1 MLNLAKAR
9 LLTTVTADANGNA
22 TVQMRLNSK
31 RCGQLLQAVDL
42 DNCAISNVATGP

>member
-9 LLTTVTADANGNA
+9 VLTTATADANGNA
-22 TVQMRLNSK
+22 TAQVSLNSK

-42 DNCAISNVATGP
+42 GNCAISNVVTGP

>member
-1 MLNLAKAR
+1 MLV
-9 LLTTVTADANGNA
+9 TVTADANGNA

-31 RCGQLLQAVDL
+31 RCGQFLQAVDL